1 MASTTASTWG
11 PKGFTGDVCAH
22 GYVVG
27 SCDGGLLRAGVHQVA
42 NESFGVF
49 DVEATCLVEVPLVS
63 GGPRSWPRFM
73 SASPVVV
80 AVRCG
85 AVPRC
90 SVMASSVWVGDIG

>member
-27 SCDGGLLRAGVHQVA
+27 SCDGGLLRAGVPQVA

-63 GGPRSWPRFM
+63 GGPRSWPRWVRLSRHELRRFTGNQPFREDP
-73 SASPVVV
+73 SALNGPW
-80 AVRCG
+80 R
-85 AVPRC
+85 
-90 SVMASSVWVGDIG
+90 

>member
-1 MASTTASTWG
+1 MASTWG

-27 SCDGGLLRAGVHQVA
+27 SCDGGLLRAGVPQVA

-63 GGPRSWPRFM
+63 GGLGPGRVSCRPLRSW
-73 SASPVVV
+73 
-80 AVRCG
+80 
-85 AVPRC
+85 
-90 SVMASSVWVGDIG
+90 